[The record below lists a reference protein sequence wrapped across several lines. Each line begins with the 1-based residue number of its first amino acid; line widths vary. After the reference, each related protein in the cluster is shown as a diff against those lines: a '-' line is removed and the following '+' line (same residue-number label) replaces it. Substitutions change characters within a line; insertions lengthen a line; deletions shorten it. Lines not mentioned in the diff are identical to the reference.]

1 MDESTLQRQIKAATV
16 YEEFFVP
23 ALFHQFAA
31 PTLSAAGIGPGHR
44 VLDVACGTGVAARSA
59 ATLVGSQGR
68 VIGLD
73 PNPGMLTVARQVSPD
88 IEWREGVAEAIPYP
102 DASFDAVVCQFG
114 LMFFEDRA
122 RGLREMR
129 RVLKPTGLL
138 SVSVWDSL
146 DNIPAYSILV
156 ALIHHLVGKR
166 AADALRTP
174 FVLGDS
180 SRLAN
185 VFGEAGMAPVAIATH
200 QGRARYPS
208 VRSWVLTDIKGWFP
222 LVDVV
227 LEPSEY
233 ETLLDAAEG
242 ALTVFTTPTG
252 SVDFPISIHVAS
264 FSAP

>member
-1 MDESTLQRQIKAATV
+1 MDEATLHRQIKAATV

-31 PTLSAAGIGPGHR
+31 PTLAAAGIGPGHH
-44 VLDVACGTGVAARSA
+44 VLDVACGTGVVARSA
-59 ATLVGSQGR
+59 AALVGTEGR
-68 VIGLD
+68 VVGLD

-102 DASFDAVVCQFG
+102 DGMFDAAVCQFG
-114 LMFFEDRA
+114 LMFFADRVQ
-122 RGLREMR
+122 GLHEMR
-129 RVLKPTGLL
+129 RVLKSTGRI

-146 DNIPAYSILV
+146 ENTPAYSILV
-156 ALIHHLVGKR
+156 ALIQHLVSKR

-180 SRLAN
+180 SELGA
-185 VFGEAGMAPVAIATH
+185 VFREAGMATVKITTH
-200 QGRARYPS
+200 EGRARYPS

-233 ETLLDAAEG
+233 ETLLDAAER
-242 ALTVFTTPTG
+242 ALSVFTNPAGT
-252 SVDFPISIHVAS
+252 VDFPISIHVAS
-264 FSAP
+264 FSAS